1 MVYLLAII
9 GLTFCMPPAIFV
21 VVYYIFVSGC
31 PRWILY
37 ELCKIIYIASAIYLT
52 VTMGAAKGAIMAS
65 VWSVAAAWNIFELAT
80 NKVMFSFAQKYR
92 RYSCWRESQ

>member
-37 ELCKIIYIASAIYLT
+37 ELCKIIYIAS
-52 VTMGAAKGAIMAS
+52 
-65 VWSVAAAWNIFELAT
+65 
-80 NKVMFSFAQKYR
+80 
-92 RYSCWRESQ
+92 